1 MWITGS
7 SWSEAAHKISRTITT
22 FGSPRYPKEV
32 KGRDFSPCVPKKSQV
47 WEASAA
53 GSQFCD
59 LSIWLPG
66 AIASLCFP
74 LAAVFPGARL
84 GWDPVQ
90 EISQCNLPLTDP
102 TTQQVRVPLRLPVFA
117 RFFHLFIENFCLE
130 INPIRRTR
138 GQIWKL
144 CIWGNKSQRITLTAP
159 SSGLVKGREHQSQPD
174 HISGE
179 KNDIAN
185 KRFEDN

>member
-1 MWITGS
+1 MEDIYSSIHITVSSTEEFKGMMGMWITGS

-32 KGRDFSPCVPKKSQV
+32 KGWDFSPCVPKKSQV

-90 EISQCNLPLTDP
+90 EISQCNLPLTAPQHSRSESLWDCQYLP
-102 TTQQVRVPLRLPVFA
+102 GFFIYSLKTSVWKSIQSEEQEDKSGSCVSEETNPRGLHLQCLPLA
-117 RFFHLFIENFCLE
+117 
-130 INPIRRTR
+130 
-138 GQIWKL
+138 
-144 CIWGNKSQRITLTAP
+144 
-159 SSGLVKGREHQSQPD
+159 
-174 HISGE
+174 
-179 KNDIAN
+179 
-185 KRFEDN
+185 

>member
-1 MWITGS
+1 MEDIYSSIHITVSSTEEFKGMMGMWITGS

-47 WEASAA
+47 WEANAA

-117 RFFHLFIENFCLE
+117 RFFHLFIETSVQKSSQSE
-130 INPIRRTR
+130 E
-138 GQIWKL
+138 QE
-144 CIWGNKSQRITLTAP
+144 NKSGSCVSEETNLR
-159 SSGLVKGREHQSQPD
+159 GLHLQCLPL
-174 HISGE
+174 
-179 KNDIAN
+179 A
-185 KRFEDN
+185 